1 MCDLWLKIDII
12 IRGQY
17 VWTKTWIYNT
27 NSLQAT
33 LSLFQENLN
42 MIKTNRMWD
51 TWTILYFILVELF
64 ISKESIGKMNQ
75 FSYR

>member
-1 MCDLWLKIDII
+1 MCDFDII

-27 NSLQAT
+27 NCLQAT
-33 LSLFQENLN
+33 LSLFQEKEKKNLN

-75 FSYR
+75 ISYR